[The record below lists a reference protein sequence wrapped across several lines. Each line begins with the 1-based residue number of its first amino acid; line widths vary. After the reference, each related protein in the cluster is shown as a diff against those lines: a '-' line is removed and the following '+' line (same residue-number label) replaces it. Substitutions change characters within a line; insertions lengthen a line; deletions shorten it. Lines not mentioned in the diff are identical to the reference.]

1 MFCQEFLQQMMCLIL
16 LTLLVYM
23 LSVQTKKTVVIS
35 RLYLKSNKYRWFLN
49 VVMFLLVA
57 SFLFLCCVKVV
68 RYKPVAKQAP
78 GTRKC
83 NCRQEMQTIQ
93 LGPGRFQMTQ
103 AQVCDDCPNIKSVS
117 TFSFC
122 VMYVVFF
129 FWIKFF
135 KD

>member
-1 MFCQEFLQQMMCLIL
+1 MRCVKSRTFAVNDVPSSEIFCELCHFLCSLQIGKEM
-16 LTLLVYM
+16 TV
-23 LSVQTKKTVVIS
+23 KKS
-35 RLYLKSNKYRWFLN
+35 SKYRWVLN

-57 SFLFLCCVKVV
+57 SFIFLCCVKVV
-68 RYKPVAKQAP
+68 RYKPVAKQAS

-117 TFSFC
+117 T
-122 VMYVVFF
+122 VFILCIDVCGF
-129 FWIKFF
+129 LFLS
-135 KD
+135 D